1 MTNRLIVEEKK
12 PPSKLSHA
20 VKAAPLN
27 TLSATVHRE
36 IQQYEDEN
44 VGLEAAHRAEIGAE
58 SAARLTE
65 SAIRSQRL
73 RSSRKAEAE
82 PSASNP
88 RSRWQQRKAIREE
101 YAAAKAGRD
110 TKNAKQAAEATGK
123 AAEKV
128 KEAAKKA
135 ADFVRRHKKGFLIAG
150 GIVLLLAF
158 MLNMFSSCSVILSF
172 ICSAPHR
179 PTSTTPVST
188 MLLSLP
194 VFRFSS
200 SVLSWA
206 ALSAQTAI
214 QNTLC
219 SSRWLAAS

>member
-1 MTNRLIVEEKK
+1 MKQQNVQPASSKLSFAEKK

-27 TLSATVHRE
+27 ILSATAHRE
-36 IQQYEDEN
+36 IQQHEDEN

-58 SAARLTE
+58 SAARMTE

-73 RSSRKAEAE
+73 RSNRKAEVE

-88 RSRWQQRKAIREE
+88 LSKWQQRRAIREE

-110 TKNAKQAAEATGK
+110 MKNAKQAVEATGK

-158 MLNMFSSCSVILSF
+158 MLNMFSSCSVILE
-172 ICSAPHR
+172 SAG
-179 PTSTTPVST
+179 
-188 MLLSLP
+188 
-194 VFRFSS
+194 
-200 SVLSWA
+200 
-206 ALSAQTAI
+206 SAV
-214 QNTLC
+214 
-219 SSRWLAAS
+219 AASTYPS